1 MLSGTNA
8 WKTTGELWLLVIKK
22 KYLAWKEHYARVVNE
37 EFEQYKTN
45 VSVDKRSIGLQA
57 QIDKESVKKAL
68 NQMKKNKASDT
79 SGVVLEMLLASGD
92 LGTAQMAN
100 LFHQIIADNK
110 VPEGGNISG
119 IMNCFKKKHE
129 ATEQVNYGGLKLREH
144 IMKVFERVI
153 EQKIREMLHI
163 DAMQFDF
170 IPRKDTMD
178 ATFIARQLQEK
189 NLEKKKEK
197 LYLAFVDMEI
207 AFDCVHREVV
217 KSAMRKL
224 VVDE

>member
-1 MLSGTNA
+1 M
-8 WKTTGELWLLVIKK
+8 
-22 KYLAWKEHYARVVNE
+22 
-37 EFEQYKTN
+37 
-45 VSVDKRSIGLQA
+45 SVDKRSIGLQA

-119 IMNCFKKKHE
+119 IMNCFKKKRG

-153 EQKIREMLHI
+153 E
-163 DAMQFDF
+163 
-170 IPRKDTMD
+170 
-178 ATFIARQLQEK
+178 
-189 NLEKKKEK
+189 
-197 LYLAFVDMEI
+197 
-207 AFDCVHREVV
+207 
-217 KSAMRKL
+217 
-224 VVDE
+224 